1 MRLDEHTA
9 KELLAEIGFRIPRG
23 YLATTTAEAVDA
35 CRRIGGAV
43 VLKPL
48 LLTGKRGKAG
58 LIRFAESD
66 DDAHREAEEL
76 FAHLDVEKLRIE
88 ERVAID
94 REVYIGVV
102 NDGSQRSPVVLYSDE
117 GGVDIESVA
126 AVTKHAVDIRTGLGI
141 DRAQHI
147 TGSETAPLLV
157 ALYNFYRAWDAELVE
172 INPLAKTT
180 DGQLVAL
187 DAKLIID
194 DAALDRHPGLSRAEE
209 RGTDLERQAKA
220 AGLYYIELDGEVGIL
235 ANGAG
240 LTMATLDA
248 VHFYGGHPANFM
260 EIGGDAY
267 RKAEQ
272 ALRIVLGNPR
282 VTSLLVNLCG
292 AYARTDVMIEGFLA
306 AWKSLSPRLPLALSI
321 RGTGQERARRLVRD
335 ELGIEPFD
343 TMDEAIK
350 SAIEP
355 TGTR

>member
-9 KELLAEIGFRIPRG
+9 KELLAERGFRIPRG

-35 CRRIGGAV
+35 RRRIGGAV

-66 DDAHREAEEL
+66 DDARREAEEL

-88 ERVAID
+88 ELVDID
-94 REVYIGVV
+94 REIYIAVV
-102 NDGSQRSPVVLYSDE
+102 NDGSQCSPVVLYSDE
-117 GGVDIESVA
+117 GGVDIESVE
-126 AVTKHAVDIRTGLGI
+126 AVTKYAIDIRTGLGI
-141 DRAQHI
+141 DHAQHI
-147 TGSETAPLLV
+147 TGSEIAPLLV
-157 ALYNFYRAWDAELVE
+157 ALYDFYQAWDAELVE

-180 DGQLVAL
+180 DGELIAL
-187 DAKLIID
+187 DAKLVVD
-194 DAALDRHPGLSRAEE
+194 DAALDRHPGLSPAEKK
-209 RGTDLERQAKA
+209 GTDLEQQAKA
-220 AGLYYIELDGEVGIL
+220 AGLYYIEFDGDVGIL

-248 VHFYGGHPANFM
+248 VHFYGGRPANFM

-306 AWKSLSPRLPLALSI
+306 AWKSLSPRLPLAFSI
-321 RGTGQERARRLVRD
+321 RGTGQERAQRLVRD
-335 ELGIEPFD
+335 ELGLEPFE
-343 TMDEAIK
+343 TMDEAIQ
-350 SAIEP
+350 SAIELA
-355 TGTR
+355 GTK